1 MIATPTTPS
10 LSLLTLLPPPPPI
23 VSNDRLPGMTGAA
36 AAARVEPINQS
47 RATVAFDPDNG
58 IVHKVD

>member
-1 MIATPTTPS
+1 MIVYDH
-10 LSLLTLLPPPPPI
+10 LS
-23 VSNDRLPGMTGAA
+23 GMTGAA

>member
-1 MIATPTTPS
+1 MIDGVTT
-10 LSLLTLLPPPPPI
+10 
-23 VSNDRLPGMTGAA
+23 GMTGAA

-58 IVHKVD
+58 IIHKVANNSPPFFIH